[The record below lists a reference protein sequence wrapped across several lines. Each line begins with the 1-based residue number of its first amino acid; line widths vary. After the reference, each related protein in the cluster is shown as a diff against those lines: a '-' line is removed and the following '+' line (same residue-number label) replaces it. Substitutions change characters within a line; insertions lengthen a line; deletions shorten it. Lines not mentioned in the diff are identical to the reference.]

1 MKLRAALLDG
11 DAHVARKYLMFFQGN
26 LVSGHV
32 RAELLKLHDPAKQI
46 IIVNSHDPTSKQ
58 YDYGATLANARF
70 GAAPRGAGLDSYR
83 LSELM
88 QYGTI
93 PVVLADGYVLPFSS
107 VLNWGKFSIAVAEK
121 DVLKIHDIL
130 LSLDQPTRIRMARHV
145 AFVFEEFLSSK
156 QRIAAVAL
164 AIIERNIKRAR
175 EHFQP
180 KCGRD

>member
-1 MKLRAALLDG
+1 
-11 DAHVARKYLMFFQGN
+11 
-26 LVSGHV
+26 
-32 RAELLKLHDPAKQI
+32 
-46 IIVNSHDPTSKQ
+46 
-58 YDYGATLANARF
+58 
-70 GAAPRGAGLDSYR
+70 
-83 LSELM
+83 M